1 MSNLK
6 YPIILLIFL
15 FFFNNAAVMA
25 AQINQAAPE
34 FSLPSLTIEDRVNVK
49 DYRNKVVYLDF
60 WASWCIPCQALI

>member
-1 MSNLK
+1 
-6 YPIILLIFL
+6 
-15 FFFNNAAVMA
+15 MA